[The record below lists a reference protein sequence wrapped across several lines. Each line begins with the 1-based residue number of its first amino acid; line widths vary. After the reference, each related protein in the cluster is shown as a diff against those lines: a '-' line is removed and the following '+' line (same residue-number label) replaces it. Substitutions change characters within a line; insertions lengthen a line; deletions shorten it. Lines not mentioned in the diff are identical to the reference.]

1 MDESKEILSLA
12 KSFFDGLEQGDI
24 SILRRVYAPDVEIWH
39 NTDGLIQTLE
49 ENETTLKGFVSR
61 ISDRKYS
68 QRRTDAFPGGFV
80 QQHVL
85 TGVRKDG
92 EKVSLPACIV
102 CQVKNGK
109 ITRLDEYFDS
119 AAVEQFRKVVA

>member
-1 MDESKEILSLA
+1 MDESQEILSLA
-12 KSFFDGLEQGDI
+12 KSFFDGLELGDI
-24 SILRRVYAPDVEIWH
+24 SILRKVYAPDVEIWH
-39 NTDGLIQTLE
+39 NTDGLTQTLE

-61 ISDRKYS
+61 ISDRKYG
-68 QRRTDAFPGGFV
+68 QRRTEAFPGGFV

-92 EKVSLPACIV
+92 VKVSLPACIV

-109 ITRLDEYFDS
+109 VTRLDEYFDS
-119 AAVEQFRKVVA
+119 TAVEQFRKVGA

>member
-39 NTDGLIQTLE
+39 NTDGLVQTLE

-68 QRRTDAFPGGFV
+68 ERRIDAFPGGFV

>member
-1 MDESKEILSLA
+1 MGESKEILSLA

-39 NTDGLIQTLE
+39 NTDGLTQTLE
-49 ENETTLKGFVSR
+49 ENEATLQGFVSR

-68 QRRTDAFPGGFV
+68 QRRTEAFPGGFV

-85 TGVRKDG
+85 TGVRRDG
-92 EKVSLPACIV
+92 VKVALPACIV
-102 CQVKNGK
+102 CRVKDGRV
-109 ITRLDEYFDS
+109 TRLDEYFDS
-119 AAVEQFRKVVA
+119 AAVEQFRRVMT

>member
-1 MDESKEILSLA
+1 MDEAKEILSLA

-39 NTDGLIQTLE
+39 NTDGLTQTLE

-61 ISDRKYS
+61 IGERRYS

-92 EKVSLPACIV
+92 AKVSLPACIV
-102 CQVKNGK
+102 CQVKNGR

-119 AAVEQFRKVVA
+119 AAVEQFRKVSA